1 MITQPQQPD
10 YCYMSVPGITQDSP
24 VTIYN
29 IRDII
34 CKEFGISEEEI
45 ASESRKKDIVYPRQ
59 VAIFLMC
66 MCPGRV
72 KNSLKKIGAILGDRD
87 HTTVIHSRDKIWD
100 LLENDETV
108 RYDIGRLYRQLFD
121 AEFYLP
127 KVKSF
132 PKPYAVIEPTE
143 RPKAEYLNK
152 KFA

>member
-1 MITQPQQPD
+1 MITKPQQPD
-10 YCYMSVPGITQDSP
+10 YCYMSVPGIIENAP

-29 IRDII
+29 IRDTI
-34 CKEFGISEEEI
+34 CKEFNISEEDI
-45 ASESRKKDIVYPRQ
+45 ASESRKKEIVYPRQ

-66 MCPGRV
+66 LCPGRN

-87 HTTVIHSRDKIWD
+87 HTTVLHSRDKIWD
-100 LLENDETV
+100 LLENDEVV
-108 RYDIGRLYRQLFD
+108 RFDIRRLYRQLFD
-121 AEFYLP
+121 CEFHLP
-127 KVKSF
+127 KVKTF